1 MRNKLPNIFP
11 LPSRPSVDNFSR
23 PVTEMTDKKNNTISI
38 TPKKPVLEPIGQRKL
53 SEQLQGIFP
62 DVDETIKKE
71 SKTFKERSQDFDE
84 LIDKLSKL
92 SDYDENDQVTFE
104 FKFFTGGV
112 NPKFDSFVK
121 RYGLTNENTQ
131 FVDFLQSDCC
141 KEILQSND
149 LKIHVETDNIYYNDA
164 DTNESIFNFM
174 KNQQNTSKRIINTD
188 LKFDGTYKNYFQ
200 WILNGFEAQEKTR
213 YDLFSFKN
221 TKYLP
226 CRFNDFQNSI
236 GEPLIKIR
244 HSLLTAN
251 YLAAEEI
258 QNQNCQYFIERVIE
272 VCKSKEAGST
282 IKPTEDF
289 LLRTLENV
297 TMTKKV
303 TKLFIMTLQEVLI

>member
-1 MRNKLPNIFP
+1 M
-11 LPSRPSVDNFSR
+11 
-23 PVTEMTDKKNNTISI
+23 E
-38 TPKKPVLEPIGQRKL
+38 
-53 SEQLQGIFP
+53 
-62 DVDETIKKE
+62 
-71 SKTFKERSQDFDE
+71 
-84 LIDKLSKL
+84 
-92 SDYDENDQVTFE
+92 
-104 FKFFTGGV
+104 
-112 NPKFDSFVK
+112 
-121 RYGLTNENTQ
+121 
-131 FVDFLQSDCC
+131 
-141 KEILQSND
+141 
-149 LKIHVETDNIYYNDA
+149 
-164 DTNESIFNFM
+164 
-174 KNQQNTSKRIINTD
+174 NQQITSKGIINTD

-289 LLRTLENV
+289 LLRTLESV